1 LNRRRRVPADHAAFS
16 ALPVTMVTLG
26 GARAQGAV
34 HVSGRLSSW
43 RVPLIC
49 VPGYQRNMSDFTE
62 FLSEFGRINGADWPV
77 VLVDLQGRGR
87 SSDRADKEHYGSPR
101 DAHDL
106 SSIATALGIGS
117 AIFLGQG
124 YGGQVVMA
132 LAAQRP
138 NLIAGSVLVDAGPV
152 TDTRG
157 IVRLRGNLTYIESLR
172 GTTQVMSG
180 YKRMLSGDHP
190 AVSEGQL
197 GRLALRT
204 HYFDRRGRA
213 RPLFDPYLV
222 KALED
227 FSLDDVLIAQW
238 PLFDALKSAPM
249 LLLRTQLTDQVRRE
263 TFEEMVRRRPDAHAM
278 TITGQGSPAL
288 LDAADEVSAIAR
300 FAREASERRLAA

>member
-1 LNRRRRVPADHAAFS
+1 MAARKVPADHAAFS
-16 ALPVTMVTLG
+16 GLPVTMVTLAE
-26 GARAQGAV
+26 ARAQAAV
-34 HVSGRLSSW
+34 HIAGRLSSW

-62 FLSEFGRINGADWPV
+62 FLTEFARINGADWPV

-87 SSDRADKEHYGSPR
+87 SSDRRDKARYGSPR

-106 SSIATALGIGS
+106 STIATALGIDS
-117 AIFLGQG
+117 AVFLGQG

-138 NLIAGSVLVDAGPV
+138 NLIAGAVLLDAGPV

-157 IVRLRGNLTYIESLR
+157 IVRLRSNLTYIESLR
-172 GTTQVMSG
+172 GTRQVMSG
-180 YKRMLSGDHP
+180 YKRMLTGDHP
-190 AVSEGQL
+190 AASEGQL

-227 FSLDDVLIAQW
+227 FSLDDVLVAQW
-238 PLFDALKSAPM
+238 PLFDALKSAPL
-249 LLLRTQLTDQVRRE
+249 LLLRTQLTDQLRRQ
-263 TFEEMVRRRPDAHAM
+263 TFEEMARRRPDAEAL

-288 LDAADEVSAIAR
+288 LDAGEEVSAIAR
-300 FAREASERRLAA
+300 FARAASEQRLAA